1 MSVRFVAAASV
12 SADGYLA
19 GPGGDMSWL
28 APFVGEDPAHPADP
42 NPILERLQ
50 AETTALLCG
59 ATTFFGDDPNRGDP
73 DKEGAFGGEWR
84 GSVVVLTHRPPAGA
98 GEVTV
103 TKEGELRFATTLDAA
118 VELAEREAAD
128 GVVNVLGASVT
139 DQLLVAGRLDEIIVN
154 VVPILLGGG
163 TRFLSPDGA
172 RPALTQ
178 LDANVDGGSVTVRY
192 GVARAPR

>member
-1 MSVRFVAAASV
+1 MSARFVAAASV

-28 APFVGEDPAHPADP
+28 TPFVGDGEP
-42 NPILERLQ
+42 NPILDRLQ

-84 GSVVVLTHRPPAGA
+84 GSVVVLTHRPPEG
-98 GEVTV
+98 VTES
-103 TKEGELRFATTLDAA
+103 KEGEVRFATTLDEA
-118 VELAEREAAD
+118 VALAERAAGD

-139 DQLLVAGRLDEIIVN
+139 DQLLVAGRLDEIIVSTIP
-154 VVPILLGGG
+154 VLLGGG
-163 TRFLSPDGA
+163 TRFLDPDGE

-178 LDANVDGGSVTVRY
+178 LEAHVARTGVTVRY
-192 GVARAPR
+192 GVGRG